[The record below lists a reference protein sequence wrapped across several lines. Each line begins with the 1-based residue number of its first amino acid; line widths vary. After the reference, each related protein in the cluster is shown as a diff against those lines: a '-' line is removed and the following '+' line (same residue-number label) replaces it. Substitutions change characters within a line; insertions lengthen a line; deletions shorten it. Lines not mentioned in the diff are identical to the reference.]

1 MHCRY
6 CTGTHSSMMSR
17 SWQLWW
23 GHLQGVHALLQLIA
37 SIMPI
42 AFGKSTSLYLQT
54 LLGHTGACLW
64 DTFQLKL
71 RLSPQWSELAN
82 VVISVTAIRKL
93 FFIRYKNKVNKSV
106 ITIRIKV
113 SGRVNYL
120 WKWKKSSY
128 GQKLMKIW
136 MTAITKINIKIP
148 YKCKISKTRR
158 V

>member
-1 MHCRY
+1 MHGRY

-17 SWQLWW
+17 YILPDHGSC

-82 VVISVTAIRKL
+82 GVITVTAIRKL
-93 FFIRYKNKVNKSV
+93 FFIRYKNKVNKCV

-113 SGRVNYL
+113 SWRVNHL
-120 WKWKKSSY
+120 WKWKTLSY
-128 GQKLMKIW
+128 GHKLKKYGW
-136 MTAITKINIKIP
+136 LLSQNQYQDP
-148 YKCKISKTRR
+148 LY